1 MDTAMGNAGNS
12 LGKCRLTRAFAGV
25 LLLTVA
31 LGGAALGQTPAGSP
45 VQPGATE
52 PSATEPAA
60 QAPANAPDVYRL
72 QPGDEIQV
80 RAFNL
85 PELEQIVK
93 VRPDGKIS
101 LLLLNDVDAAGYGS
115 EDLSKLL
122 STAYGQFFRSPKVT
136 TIVRTFTNRN
146 VYVGGEVIQP
156 KMIPLTGKL
165 SAAAAIFY
173 AGGFKNTAK
182 SKEILI
188 LHNNHGTTAIK
199 RLNLDAVL
207 SKGAADVE
215 LEPFDVVFVPKSRI
229 AKMDQFVDQYMKQLM
244 PIATSMGFSYIL
256 GGQGFAVSIP

>member
-1 MDTAMGNAGNS
+1 MDTVMGNAGNS
-12 LGKCRLTRAFAGV
+12 PEKCRQARAFAWV
-25 LLLTVA
+25 LLLTAA

-45 VQPGATE
+45 VQPGAMA
-52 PSATEPAA
+52 PPAADPAA
-60 QAPANAPDVYRL
+60 QPPAIAPEVYLL
-72 QPGDEIQV
+72 QPGDEIQI

-101 LLLLNDVDAAGYGS
+101 LLLLNDVDASGHGA
-115 EDLSKLL
+115 EELSKTL
-122 STAYGQFFRSPKVT
+122 SAAYGQFFRNPKVT

-146 VYVGGEVIQP
+146 VYVGGEVVQP
-156 KMIPLTGKL
+156 KMIALTGKL

-182 SKEILI
+182 SKEIII
-188 LHNNHGTTAIK
+188 LHNNHGTANVK
-199 RLNLDAVL
+199 KLNVDAVL

-244 PIATSMGFSYIL
+244 PIATSLGFSYIL